1 MKLNSTLLV
10 IAFLLFSTSSFSAEV
25 VLCQEQAEAAAL
37 AKEKELNKQDKYQA
51 KNTSKTL
58 DSKTEETYATE
69 VYNSKGGFVPY
80 DIVVKKAGCKI
91 LSVKATTL

>member
-1 MKLNSTLLV
+1 MKLTSTLLAMAIV
-10 IAFLLFSTSSFSAEV
+10 LFSFSASSAEV
-25 VLCQEQAEAAAL
+25 SCQEQAEAAAI

-51 KNTSKTL
+51 KDTSKKT
-58 DSKTEETYATE
+58 DSKTEETYSTE

-80 DIVVKKAGCKI
+80 EIVVKKTGCKI